1 MRHYLNILAPC
12 DASSYKIE
20 IHEYDLDS
28 IITKYM
34 HKYYQ
39 SLYNLVPPENTTTIT
54 TFISFMT
61 TDVTLSEE
69 VKLNNFPDFLSS
81 VGGNLGL
88 FLGFSFLTLLRDMTE
103 FGRKIPFRSLFHCHA

>member
-1 MRHYLNILAPC
+1 M
-12 DASSYKIE
+12 E
-20 IHEYDLDS
+20 IHEYDTDS
-28 IITKYM
+28 IITKHM
-34 HKYYQ
+34 HNYYK
-39 SLYNLVPPENTTTIT
+39 SLYNLVTPENTTTMT
-54 TFISFMT
+54 TMISFLT

-103 FGRKIPFRSLFHCHA
+103 FGRKIPFRSLLHRHA